1 MLKAIHKEIGP
12 EDLPPIPDYDRGKL
26 WAQKILKDQK
36 KSTLWTLLSLMRTDI
51 CYMVFASFGV
61 GASKFISPFAM
72 RELLAYVEK
81 SKQATITPWA
91 YVFLLFAGPLV
102 SACFFE
108 FYVFN
113 STR

>member
-1 MLKAIHKEIGP
+1 MKAIHKEIGP

-36 KSTLWTLLSLMRTDI
+36 KSTLRTLLSLMRIDL
-51 CYMVFASFGV
+51 CYMVLAGFGI

-72 RELLAYVEK
+72 RELLVFVEK
-81 SKQATITPWA
+81 SKQPTITPWV
-91 YVFLLFAGPLV
+91 YVFLLFVGPLI
-102 SACFFE
+102 SACCFE

>member
-1 MLKAIHKEIGP
+1 MKAINKEISP

-36 KSTLWTLLSLMRTDI
+36 KSTLRTLLSLMKTDI
-51 CYMVFASFGV
+51 CLMVFAGFGI

-72 RELLAYVEK
+72 RELLAFVEK
-81 SKQATITPWA
+81 SKQPTITPWV
-91 YVFLLFAGPLV
+91 YVFLLFVGPLI